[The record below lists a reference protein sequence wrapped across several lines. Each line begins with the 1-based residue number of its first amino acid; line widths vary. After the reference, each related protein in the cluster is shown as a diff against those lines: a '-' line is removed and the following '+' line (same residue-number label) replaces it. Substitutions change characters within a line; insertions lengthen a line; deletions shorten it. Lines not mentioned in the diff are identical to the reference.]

1 MQSYILANETPG
13 VNDSQSLSLAIR
25 KAKQT
30 GVNRVLI
37 PKHNQR
43 TGGDLWE
50 ITETVRLPDDIE
62 LIFDN
67 AHLRLADGV
76 YGNMFAN
83 QNLGT
88 LLGQTPA
95 GEQRNITL
103 RGIGSA
109 VLDGGRYNGLS
120 ERSCSKEGLPHI
132 SVNTTLFFFN
142 VRGLTVE
149 NLNLTNQR
157 WWAITNVFVRE
168 AAFRNL
174 AFRADLSRID
184 AAGVHYPG
192 ERPRNY
198 EETYVKNADGIDLRI
213 GCHDILIENITGF
226 TEDDTVALTALGGF
240 ERKLGYW
247 VEGADADIHDV
258 RIRHIAS
265 DPYACSV
272 VRLLND
278 NGYKLYNI
286 DIEGITHLRTQT
298 DFSQTASTVRI
309 GDMAYAENHSE
320 LGDTFGITIKNVVSH
335 AVYAVSLCKG
345 LKDSRIENI
354 FVAEGG
360 RYGFA
365 GLPNG
370 GAVMENCEIRN
381 IAAVS
386 PDAVPVCFENVE
398 QRCESANG

>member
-132 SVNTTLFFFN
+132 SVNTTLFFFQCARSDSGEPEPHQSAL
-142 VRGLTVE
+142 VGD
-149 NLNLTNQR
+149 NQR
-157 WWAITNVFVRE
+157 FCA
-168 AAFRNL
+168 
-174 AFRADLSRID
+174 
-184 AAGVHYPG
+184 
-192 ERPRNY
+192 
-198 EETYVKNADGIDLRI
+198 
-213 GCHDILIENITGF
+213 
-226 TEDDTVALTALGGF
+226 
-240 ERKLGYW
+240 
-247 VEGADADIHDV
+247 
-258 RIRHIAS
+258 
-265 DPYACSV
+265 
-272 VRLLND
+272 
-278 NGYKLYNI
+278 
-286 DIEGITHLRTQT
+286 
-298 DFSQTASTVRI
+298 
-309 GDMAYAENHSE
+309 
-320 LGDTFGITIKNVVSH
+320 
-335 AVYAVSLCKG
+335 
-345 LKDSRIENI
+345 
-354 FVAEGG
+354 
-360 RYGFA
+360 
-365 GLPNG
+365 
-370 GAVMENCEIRN
+370 
-381 IAAVS
+381 
-386 PDAVPVCFENVE
+386 
-398 QRCESANG
+398 